1 MATQR
6 RIRYRFSIDQAAL
19 YSAGVR
25 GVDYIDI
32 AIYEFICGMMK
43 ARRSNKMLEGN
54 RVFVQVYSS
63 AILEQ
68 MPYLS
73 RSGRYSKE
81 SVCDRITALV
91 NCGLLERHPANQ
103 KMGKTFYSPSELAD
117 SMTEM
122 TVLEDDHEADDLGG
136 ISPTPWWN
144 STDPSVESHRPLGGI
159 SPTVTNKN
167 ITIQNTTEQK
177 QPLERETHAQEV
189 EQKPIL
195 EQTNHKAEEVAKP
208 QITTLDIPFCEGHKM
223 KIAVHEYPKQ
233 PKGAP
238 FIHPDLVGRIPMDKR
253 IELWWALYGIKQAE
267 MKVEFEMIQAGIADD
282 ATYAEIYRHTFL
294 YVAVTDTR
302 FRSKPL
308 SYWKNKEWKD
318 DIIDRREKKEV
329 ADSTGVAITNAPA
342 QKSRIERE
350 AEEREIQRKIE
361 AKLEA
366 EHEAY
371 ISGIEKALEERDRRA
386 ANK

>member
-1 MATQR
+1 MKFNLQINQKAV
-6 RIRYRFSIDQAAL
+6 IE
-19 YSAGVR
+19 AGIK
-25 GVDYIDI
+25 GVDAIDLLLFDVLCD
-32 AIYEFICGMMK
+32 AIIHGGLDTECINGKQWTWVAYSLMQSELPLLDLSTQTFYRRLIKLCDAGLIQKSEANEDSRKVFICLGKK
-43 ARRSNKMLEGN
+43 AKLLTSDRHNPYKNEGIDPYKFEGGGPYKPEGGIPTNLEGYN
-54 RVFVQVYSS
+54 TT
-63 AILEQ
+63 IDNE
-68 MPYLS
+68 
-73 RSGRYSKE
+73 
-81 SVCDRITALV
+81 
-91 NCGLLERHPANQ
+91 
-103 KMGKTFYSPSELAD
+103 
-117 SMTEM
+117 
-122 TVLEDDHEADDLGG
+122 
-136 ISPTPWWN
+136 
-144 STDPSVESHRPLGGI
+144 
-159 SPTVTNKN
+159 TNKSH
-167 ITIQNTTEQK
+167 
-177 QPLERETHAQEV
+177 ERETHAQEL
-189 EQKPIL
+189 EPKPIL

-238 FIHPDLVGRIPMDKR
+238 FIHPDLVSRIPHDKR

-342 QKSRIERE
+342 PKSRMERE